1 MNLRRV
7 VSRFAIIVL
16 LLCAAKQSLAQE
28 PFYKGKALRIIVG
41 TSAGGG
47 FDTYTRT
54 IARHFGKHV
63 PGQPTIVVEN
73 MPGAGHLMLG
83 RRQKGLVFLIALP
96 VMFAIG
102 LALDGRLFPF
112 VFSEP
117 LVGLAAIAN
126 LGMGL
131 TYFIAKG
138 LALGK
143 GVVTAASYEYGN
155 TFLIVSGLLN
165 MLVAIDAYD
174 VRLGRK

>member
-1 MNLRRV
+1 MPPAAVCV
-7 VSRFAIIVL
+7 VSWLV
-16 LLCAAKQSLAQE
+16 
-28 PFYKGKALRIIVG
+28 
-41 TSAGGG
+41 
-47 FDTYTRT
+47 
-54 IARHFGKHV
+54 
-63 PGQPTIVVEN
+63 
-73 MPGAGHLMLG
+73 PGAGHLMLG

-126 LGMGL
+126 LGMGIP
-131 TYFIAKG
+131 YFIAKG
-138 LALGK
+138 LSLGK

-165 MLVAIDAYD
+165 LLVAIDAYD

>member
-1 MNLRRV
+1 MPVHPNAQSPRVGGPGPAAVCV
-7 VSRFAIIVL
+7 VSWLV
-16 LLCAAKQSLAQE
+16 
-28 PFYKGKALRIIVG
+28 
-41 TSAGGG
+41 
-47 FDTYTRT
+47 
-54 IARHFGKHV
+54 
-63 PGQPTIVVEN
+63 
-73 MPGAGHLMLG
+73 PGAGHLMLG
-83 RRQKGLVFLIALP
+83 RRQKGLIFLIALP
-96 VMFAIG
+96 AMFAIG

-126 LGMGL
+126 LGMGVP
-131 TYFIAKG
+131 YFIAKL

>member
-1 MNLRRV
+1 VPPAV
-7 VSRFAIIVL
+7 VVL
-16 LLCAAKQSLAQE
+16 VSWL
-28 PFYKGKALRIIVG
+28 
-41 TSAGGG
+41 
-47 FDTYTRT
+47 
-54 IARHFGKHV
+54 
-63 PGQPTIVVEN
+63 
-73 MPGAGHLMLG
+73 MPGAGHLMQG
-83 RRQKGLVFLIALP
+83 RRQKGLVLLIAIP
-96 VMFAIG
+96 VMFIIG

-126 LGMGL
+126 LGNGIP
-131 TYFIAKG
+131 YFIAKG
-138 LALGK
+138 LGLGR

>member
-1 MNLRRV
+1 MPPAAVCV
-7 VSRFAIIVL
+7 VSWLV
-16 LLCAAKQSLAQE
+16 
-28 PFYKGKALRIIVG
+28 
-41 TSAGGG
+41 
-47 FDTYTRT
+47 
-54 IARHFGKHV
+54 
-63 PGQPTIVVEN
+63 
-73 MPGAGHLMLG
+73 PGAGHLMLG
-83 RRQKGLVFLIALP
+83 RRQKGFVFLIALP

-102 LALDGRLFPF
+102 LFLDGQLAPF

-126 LGMGL
+126 LGMGIP
-131 TYFIAKG
+131 YFIAKG
-138 LALGK
+138 LGLGK

>member
-1 MNLRRV
+1 VPPAAVCV
-7 VSRFAIIVL
+7 VSWLV
-16 LLCAAKQSLAQE
+16 
-28 PFYKGKALRIIVG
+28 
-41 TSAGGG
+41 
-47 FDTYTRT
+47 
-54 IARHFGKHV
+54 
-63 PGQPTIVVEN
+63 
-73 MPGAGHLMLG
+73 PGAGHLMLG

-126 LGMGL
+126 LGMGIPYL
-131 TYFIAKG
+131 IAKG

>member
-1 MNLRRV
+1 MPPAAVCV
-7 VSRFAIIVL
+7 VSWLV
-16 LLCAAKQSLAQE
+16 
-28 PFYKGKALRIIVG
+28 
-41 TSAGGG
+41 
-47 FDTYTRT
+47 
-54 IARHFGKHV
+54 
-63 PGQPTIVVEN
+63 
-73 MPGAGHLMLG
+73 PGAGHLMLG

-102 LALDGRLFPF
+102 LAIDGRLFPF

-126 LGMGL
+126 VGMGVP
-131 TYFIAKG
+131 YFIAT
-138 LALGK
+138 ALDLGR